1 MAQPDTDDDLNCS
14 RLSQVF
20 GLLDDSIE
28 LRINGDFKLDLMRE
42 ARKRGYSNHS
52 EFIRVEMAKA
62 MWGEAHVVS
71 LVTKQ
76 ILGDRANV
84 GQTTGGAA

>member
-76 ILGDRANV
+76 ILGDRATV
-84 GQTTGGAA
+84 GQMPGGAA

>member
-20 GLLDDSIE
+20 GTLDDSIE

-62 MWGEAHVVS
+62 MWGEAHVIS

-76 ILGDRANV
+76 ILGDRATV
-84 GQTTGGAA
+84 GQTPGGAA